1 MVGSGKCTSGQGG
14 LQHFKRKKATDGR
27 KDKIMDLTVS
37 LNVNGEFLE
46 CEEQLLTGTKDTS
59 VLTITLSR

>member
-27 KDKIMDLTVS
+27 
-37 LNVNGEFLE
+37 ER
-46 CEEQLLTGTKDTS
+46 TKLWT
-59 VLTITLSR
+59 